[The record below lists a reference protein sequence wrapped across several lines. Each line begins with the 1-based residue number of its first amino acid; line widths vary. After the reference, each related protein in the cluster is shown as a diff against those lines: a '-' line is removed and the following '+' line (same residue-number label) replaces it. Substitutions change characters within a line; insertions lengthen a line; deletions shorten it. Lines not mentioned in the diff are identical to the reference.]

1 MKKLST
7 LKRKAIA
14 HPSPAPSTLNKID
27 CLEEKVNTLC
37 KNDQVIYESEI
48 FATRQFSVIQ
58 KYLRSI
64 KKVTPFPSE
73 MHLNEQTA
81 NTNEE
86 KAELFNLFFQ
96 SVFNSKISNVE
107 NQFNFEEKDL
117 NRFDISEKE
126 IESILNKLDTSKA
139 NGPDDIS
146 NLFLKN
152 LSKTISR
159 SLLLLFQTFINKGKF
174 PAYWKQSDI
183 TPIHKEGDKAA
194 IKMYRPINCL
204 CGLSKVFEKLIFNKL
219 YEHVKGTLHDSQFD
233 FRPQRSAIIQMLSFL
248 DQLYKEVD
256 SIAHDELFVFYL
268 DFQKAFDTVP
278 HHRVV
283 AKLSESG
290 IGGKALRL
298 IANYCDDRKQR
309 VRIGTSMSSLRDVTS
324 GVPQGSILGPLLFLV
339 YINDLPQKNRIQPN
353 LRLCRWLQIA
363 L

>member
-14 HPSPAPSTLNKID
+14 HPSPAPNTLNKID

-37 KNDQVIYESEI
+37 KNDQVIYESKI
-48 FATRQFSVIQ
+48 FATRQFSFIQ

-64 KKVTPFPSE
+64 KKVTPFQSE

-96 SVFNSKISNVE
+96 SVFNSKTSNIE
-107 NQFNFEEKDL
+107 NQFNFEEKDP
-117 NRFDISEKE
+117 NHFDISEKE

-152 LSKTISR
+152 LSKTLSR

-183 TPIHKEGDKAA
+183 TPIHKEGDKAT
-194 IKMYRPINCL
+194 IKMYRPIICL
-204 CGLSKVFEKLIFNKL
+204 CCLPKVFEKLIFNKL
-219 YEHVKGTLHDSQFD
+219 YEHVKGTLHDSHFC
-233 FRPQRSAIIQMLSFL
+233 FRPQR
-248 DQLYKEVD
+248 
-256 SIAHDELFVFYL
+256 
-268 DFQKAFDTVP
+268 
-278 HHRVV
+278 
-283 AKLSESG
+283 
-290 IGGKALRL
+290 
-298 IANYCDDRKQR
+298 
-309 VRIGTSMSSLRDVTS
+309 
-324 GVPQGSILGPLLFLV
+324 
-339 YINDLPQKNRIQPN
+339 
-353 LRLCRWLQIA
+353 
-363 L
+363 